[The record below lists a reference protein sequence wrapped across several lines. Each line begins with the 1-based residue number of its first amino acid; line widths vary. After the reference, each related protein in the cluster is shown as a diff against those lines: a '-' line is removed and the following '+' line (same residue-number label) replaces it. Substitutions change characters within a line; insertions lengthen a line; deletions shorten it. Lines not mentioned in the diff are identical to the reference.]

1 MYFKSNQQKKISNFY
16 TSNGFVIIQNFFDN
30 KKIVKIK
37 KEVTKDLYKNEN
49 EYFYY
54 EKIKKNSKLIRRIEK
69 ISDISHQSKELI
81 NSIKIKKLLKN
92 IFNENFTL
100 FKDKLN
106 FKYPK
111 GEGYLPHIDGHFF
124 WKDNKSKIQNGWLK
138 YAKNFINLV
147 IPLERSDESNGCLY
161 VADKKNTNIL
171 GNSWKKITKKLEFNS
186 PNIMKKDI
194 NKFNFIPII
203 MNAGDLLLFNW
214 KCAHFSKKNNSNKSR
229 MIFYA
234 TYCEEKNKI
243 KNDNV
248 RNIYYLDK
256 KYSKNDKL
264 KKSLQY

>member
-1 MYFKSNQQKKISNFY
+1 M
-16 TSNGFVIIQNFFDN
+16 
-30 KKIVKIK
+30 
-37 KEVTKDLYKNEN
+37 
-49 EYFYY
+49 
-54 EKIKKNSKLIRRIEK
+54 
-69 ISDISHQSKELI
+69 
-81 NSIKIKKLLKN
+81 
-92 IFNENFTL
+92 
-100 FKDKLN
+100 
-106 FKYPK
+106 
-111 GEGYLPHIDGHFF
+111 
-124 WKDNKSKIQNGWLK
+124 
-138 YAKNFINLV
+138 